1 MWSIF
6 SKLELLGVEQI
17 LTQATDAG
25 DQKEFMANFS
35 ASRVLK
41 EKLA

>member
-6 SKLELLGVEQI
+6 SKLELLSVQQI

-25 DQKEFMANFS
+25 DQKEFMASFS

>member
-6 SKLELLGVEQI
+6 SKLELLSVQQI
-17 LTQATDAG
+17 LTQAAGAG
-25 DQKEFMANFS
+25 DQKEFMASFS